1 MAAGGSCKARGRD
14 IEVEQRRR
22 GGNLK
27 VKSRRRR
34 KKAQILA
41 VFIFVCAVLVLGITN
56 LVLNRY
62 VSKFPEDVI
71 ADNVFVG
78 ATDVSGMSKD
88 EARAVLEARLEED
101 KAVAVSVQVGEQR
114 AEGTLAEYGLAY
126 KDLGRTVDKAMGY
139 GKEGSLWS
147 RFWKLRRLGKKKA
160 VLGEDLILSKEAGA
174 EILAERAA
182 PLARRAKSATL
193 VQGEEGFSIEKE
205 EEGEIVNISE
215 SLKRIQSYL
224 NDGWNHTAVNVG
236 AVIDAEKP
244 AVTAEDLEG
253 IEDQLGYFAT
263 DAGSGERLQNLRNG
277 VEKMSHFILMPGE
290 EVSVEERTKPY
301 TAENGYVLGDS
312 YEAGKVVQTYGGGLC
327 QVSTTLYNA
336 VLYAELEVVERYPHS
351 MMVSYVTPSRDAAV
365 AEGIKDFIFK
375 NNYDS
380 PIYIAGGIDEANQL
394 YFAIYGKDT
403 RDEGWTVEYESEV
416 LATQDPET
424 TYKSDRDMDF
434 GFIQEV
440 ESAHTGTEAQLW
452 KVMYQN
458 GEEVGREVVNY
469 SLYNKTDR
477 VMAVGT
483 NSDNAE
489 AVAIVE
495 RAVAEQDLS
504 AIYAAIAEAQA
515 LE

>member
-1 MAAGGSCKARGRD
+1 MA
-14 IEVEQRRR
+14 QQRR

-34 KKAQILA
+34 KKAQIMA
-41 VFIFVCAVLVLGITN
+41 VFIFVLVVLVLALTN
-56 LVLNRY
+56 LVLYRY
-62 VSKFPEDVI
+62 VSKFPENVI

-78 ATDVSGMSKD
+78 AVNVSGMSKE
-88 EARAVLEARLEED
+88 EARAVLEAQLEED
-101 KAVAVSVQVGEQR
+101 KAVPISVQIGEQR

-126 KDLGRTVDKAMGY
+126 KDIDKTVDKAMGY

-147 RFWKLRRLGKKKA
+147 RFWKLRRLKRKNA
-160 VLGEDLILSKEAGA
+160 VLGEDFVLSKDAGA

-182 PLARRAKSATL
+182 PLAKRAKSATL
-193 VQGEEGFSIEKE
+193 VRGEEGFSIEKE

-215 SLKRIQSYL
+215 SLKKIQSYL
-224 NDGWNHTAVNVG
+224 NDRWSHTAVNVE

-244 AVTAEDLEG
+244 AVTSEDLEG

-277 VEKMSHFILMPGE
+277 VEKMSNLILMPGE
-290 EVSVEERTKPY
+290 QVSVEEKTKPY
-301 TAENGYVLGDS
+301 NAENGYVLGDS
-312 YEAGKVVQTYGGGLC
+312 YESGKVVQTYGGGLC

-336 VLYAELEVVERYPHS
+336 ILYAELEVVERYPHS
-351 MMVSYVTPSRDAAV
+351 MMVSYVDPSRDAAV
-365 AEGIKDFIFK
+365 AEGVKDFIFK

-403 RDEGWTVEYESEV
+403 RGEGRTVEYEPEV
-416 LATQDPET
+416 LSTEDPET
-424 TYKSDRDMDF
+424 TYKSDREMDF
-434 GFIQEV
+434 GYIQEV
-440 ESAHTGTEAQLW
+440 ESAHRGTEAQLW
-452 KVMYQN
+452 KVVYEN
-458 GEEVGREVVNY
+458 GEEVSREAINY
-469 SLYNKTDR
+469 SYYNKADR

-483 NSDNAE
+483 KSDNAE

-495 RAVAEQDLS
+495 NAVATQDLS

-515 LE
+515 LQ

>member
-1 MAAGGSCKARGRD
+1 MA
-14 IEVEQRRR
+14 QRRR
-22 GGNLK
+22 GNPR

-34 KKAQILA
+34 KKAQVLA
-41 VFIFVCAVLVLGITN
+41 AFIFVCAILVLGITN
-56 LVLNRY
+56 FVLYRY
-62 VSKFPEDVI
+62 VAKYPEDVI

-78 ATDVSGMSKD
+78 ATDVSGMGKD
-88 EARAVLEARLEED
+88 EARAILEARLEED
-101 KAVAVSVQVGEQR
+101 KAVPISVQVGEQS
-114 AEGTLAEYGLAY
+114 AEGTLAEYGIAY
-126 KDLGRTVDKAMGY
+126 QDLSKTVDKAMDY

-147 RFWKLRRLGKKKA
+147 RFWKLRRLGKKEA
-160 VLGEDLILSKEAGA
+160 VLGADLVLSKEEGA
-174 EILAERAA
+174 AILAERAA
-182 PLARRAKSATL
+182 PLAKRAKSATL
-193 VQGEEGFSIEKE
+193 FQGEEGLSIEKE

-236 AVIDAEKP
+236 AVIDVEKP
-244 AVTAEDLEG
+244 AVTSGDLEG

-277 VEKMSHFILMPGE
+277 VEKMSNLVLMPGE

-301 TAENGYVLGDS
+301 NAENGYVLGDS
-312 YEAGKVVQTYGGGLC
+312 YESGKVVQTYGGGLC

-336 VLYAELEVVERYPHS
+336 ALYAELEIVERSPHS
-351 MMVSYVTPSRDAAV
+351 MMVSYVAPSRDAAV

-380 PIYIAGGIDEANQL
+380 PIYITGGIDEANQL
-394 YFAIYGKDT
+394 YFVIYGKDT
-403 RDEGWTVEYESEV
+403 RDEGWTVEYESEI
-416 LATQDPET
+416 LSTQDPET

-452 KVMYQN
+452 KVMYQD
-458 GEEVGREVVNY
+458 GQEVGREVINY

-483 NSDNAE
+483 RSDNAE

-495 RAVAEQDLS
+495 NAVAEQDLS

-515 LE
+515 LQ